1 MTGGGQCTSFK
12 RNFTDPL
19 DIRSNY
25 GGIAESLAPNFLA
38 WLFLLVLFLIA
49 RKNVFNVMSRGLKR
63 NIGRM
68 NEVLFSRERETQSL
82 TGRTTADPETG
93 AAGLGSGGFLAW
105 LSNSLKCL
113 FYSEKKML
121 QVAGEDA
128 VKYLRFQRYLIAF
141 VALLSLLSIS
151 VILPL
156 NFQGEEYLKGDFSRT
171 TFSNLK
177 GDSSLLYLHTI
188 LAFLLFP
195 ASILLMKKFS
205 EDLKLKDSGLA
216 LSRTL
221 LIRAIPPDCSTEN
234 LLRQHFSEAYPDL
247 SLSEISLAYE
257 VTDLTLRTE
266 ELEDA
271 RDARRVGEQL
281 EAEGSETLMMYPKT
295 CSRFCGLCCSCCSEK
310 VRLETA
316 NITV

>member
-1 MTGGGQCTSFK
+1 MTGGGQCTSFNRTTK
-12 RNFTDPL
+12 DPL

-38 WLFLLVLFLIA
+38 WLFLLALFLIA

-68 NEVLFSRERETQSL
+68 NGAFFSRERETQSL
-82 TGRTTADPETG
+82 TGRTAADPETG
-93 AAGLGSGGFLAW
+93 GAGQESRGFLAW

-113 FYSEKKML
+113 FYSEEKML

-128 VKYLRFQRYLIAF
+128 VQYLRFQRYLIAF
-141 VALLSLLSIS
+141 VALLCLLSIS
-151 VILPL
+151 VILPV
-156 NFQGEEYLKGDFSRT
+156 NFQGGFYPSKKDFSRT
-171 TFSNLK
+171 TLNNLE
-177 GDSSLLYLHTI
+177 GDSPLLYLHTI

-205 EDLKLKDSGLA
+205 EDLNLKDSGLA

-247 SLSEISLAYE
+247 SLTEVSLAYE

-281 EAEGSETLMMYPKT
+281 EAEGSETLVMYPRT

-310 VRLETA
+310 VRLETD
-316 NITV
+316 N

>member
-1 MTGGGQCTSFK
+1 MTELNPHWKMTGGGQCTSFTK
-12 RNFTDPL
+12 NTTDPL

-25 GGIAESLAPNFLA
+25 GGIAESLVPNLLA
-38 WLFLLVLFLIA
+38 WLFLLALFLIT

-63 NIGRM
+63 NMGRM
-68 NEVLFSRERETQSL
+68 NEVLFRRERESRSL
-82 TGRTTADPETG
+82 DPEAG
-93 AAGLGSGGFLAW
+93 SAGLESEGFLAW

-113 FYSEKKML
+113 FYSEEMML

-128 VKYLRFQRYLIAF
+128 VQYLRFQRYLIAF
-141 VALLSLLSIS
+141 VAFLSLLSIL
-151 VILPL
+151 VILPV
-156 NFQGEEYLKGDFSRT
+156 NFQGEVYPNQRDFSRT
-171 TFSNLK
+171 TIINLQ
-177 GDSSLLYLHTI
+177 GSPLLYLHTI

-234 LLRQHFSEAYPDL
+234 LLRQHFAEAYPDL
-247 SLSEISLAYE
+247 SLTEVSLAYE

-281 EAEGSETLMMYPKT
+281 EAEASEALMMYPRT

-310 VRLETA
+310 VRLGTD
-316 NITV
+316 N